1 MTERS
6 LTVQLTRTFIQP
18 HDFPE
23 VYATIGSGLY
33 VGRTDHTTAP
43 AISVARDTVDT
54 FTIAG
59 VSAYNLLHSQAD
71 KYVTYRD
78 LNTSYGIMDVLLVS
92 NPRRMQRAAYV
103 TVSIDPAKPTASNP
117 VVHSTIPALTDSLIR
132 TWSTDR
138 SAALHIARLAAGGSV
153 SSVLFRKD
161 FFAAD
166 MKPVGLVPHGFR
178 DNTTTASDLV
188 FTMCPPRVGED
199 FAFDTTL
206 ATTAH
211 TATVRNDL

>member
-1 MTERS
+1 M
-6 LTVQLTRTFIQP
+6 
-18 HDFPE
+18 
-23 VYATIGSGLY
+23 
-33 VGRTDHTTAP
+33 
-43 AISVARDTVDT
+43 
-54 FTIAG
+54 
-59 VSAYNLLHSQAD
+59 
-71 KYVTYRD
+71 
-78 LNTSYGIMDVLLVS
+78 
-92 NPRRMQRAAYV
+92 
-103 TVSIDPAKPTASNP
+103 
-117 VVHSTIPALTDSLIR
+117 VHSTIPALTDSLIR

-188 FTMCPPRVGED
+188 FTMCPPRVGDD